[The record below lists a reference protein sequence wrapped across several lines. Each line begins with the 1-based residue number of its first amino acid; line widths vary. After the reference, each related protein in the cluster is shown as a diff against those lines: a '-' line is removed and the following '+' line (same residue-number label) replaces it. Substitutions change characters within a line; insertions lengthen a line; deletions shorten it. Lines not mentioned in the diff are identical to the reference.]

1 MSAFSP
7 SSFLLWS
14 ILACL
19 FQAFLVVHLWCYD
32 RFQCI
37 KWSSG
42 RQPGAFKRVMTYSY
56 LATVPMLMLFSVV
69 MAVLSYQE
77 GWTIIPHFEALTPK
91 PFTMYTHLHKKFL
104 LPMCFLLAIAWSL
117 ELVTHL
123 EELTFWLFLLHQGP
137 SKRDWFH
144 SWEFRAWSMGSVVAI
159 LGMPIAVIVQRHD
172 YDLCMAWILF
182 SGSSAGTVTTISF
195 IYVLIRFPDFM
206 RRVKAE
212 GAEPDV
218 VVRLTTFYQLNVIRI
233 VFRFLFNFSLLALAL
248 DGIQGPHTFARYN
261 AASDLLSMLG
271 GIGCFVSSA
280 ITLLIFFPRSI
291 TRESGYKARLSSSP
305 TVEIDGATSP
315 LPDYSRHARNAS
327 SPKSPGVTSDG
338 HWTQGSQM
346 NAFRFANDSDYS
358 LTSRHRTV
366 RGASYPSHRR
376 HSSEGE
382 ATPTYSESDHETTF
396 TSPPRQRQRRFSP
409 RRRRG
414 GDDSGGAE
422 MIWEMQQPAE
432 MVAAY
437 RQRHR
442 SRPQSEGD
450 GLPRWDQD
458 DLYKPDQGR
467 NGKRNTNG
475 SAVVILPSDGPPIT
489 LEEGIDFP
497 SPRSSFVHPY
507 VMTFTS
513 PIDLLDSTLTDNEN
527 APRT

>member
-19 FQAFLVVHLWCYD
+19 FQAFLVFHLWYYD

-56 LATVPMLMLFSVV
+56 LATVPMLMVFSVV

-77 GWTIIPHFEALTPK
+77 GWEPVPSIGILTPK
-91 PFTMYTHLHKKFL
+91 PFTLYTHPHKKFL
-104 LPMCFLLAIAWSL
+104 LPMCFLLACAWSL

-159 LGMPIAVIVQRHD
+159 LGMPIAVIVKRHN
-172 YDLCMAWILF
+172 YDLCMGWILF
-182 SGSSAGTVTTISF
+182 SGSSAGTVTTIAF
-195 IYVLIRFPDFM
+195 IYVLIRFPHFM

-218 VVRLTTFYQLNVIRI
+218 VVRLATFYQLNVIRI

-291 TRESGYKARLSSSP
+291 TRESGYKAKLSSTP
-305 TVEIDGATSP
+305 TVEDIDGATSP
-315 LPDYSRHARNAS
+315 LPDYSRHARYAS

-346 NAFRFANDSDYS
+346 NAFRFGNDSDYS
-358 LTSRHRTV
+358 LTSPNRIA

-376 HSSEGE
+376 YSSEGE
-382 ATPTYSESDHETTF
+382 ATPTYSESEPETTI
-396 TSPPRQRQRRFSP
+396 TSPPRRWRYS
-409 RRRRG
+409 RRG
-414 GDDSGGAE
+414 GDDGGAE
-422 MIWEMQQPAE
+422 MIWEMQRPAE

-450 GLPRWDQD
+450 GLPRWEQD
-458 DLYKPDQGR
+458 DVLYKPDQR
-467 NGKRNTNG
+467 RDGKRNTNG
-475 SAVVILPSDGPPIT
+475 SALVILPSDGPPIT
-489 LEEGIDFP
+489 LEDGVVFP

-513 PIDLLDSTLTDNEN
+513 PIDLLDSTLTDSGN
-527 APRT
+527 APRAS